1 MNSVTQGFN
10 FEKLSGKREKE
21 REERERERGERKRE
35 RERATAGH
43 RILPL
48 FRPRYCTRA
57 GQKACPPHFR
67 QNLQIS
73 RRTAAGRARIGRPKF
88 GGDFSPPPPATANRH
103 YSGRYTVHAP
113 YTQHP
118 LLKSGLP
125 TKNHGHRT
133 TDAPGSERFPAR
145 GRKSSNG
152 DFSAVRP
159 PFCSPSVP
167 LDCSPHDLQICKI
180 SQQTATVGKYCSGD
194 GCR

>member
-1 MNSVTQGFN
+1 MNSVMQGFN

-35 RERATAGH
+35 RG
-43 RILPL
+43 P
-48 FRPRYCTRA
+48 
-57 GQKACPPHFR
+57 
-67 QNLQIS
+67 
-73 RRTAAGRARIGRPKF
+73 AGRRS
-88 GGDFSPPPPATANRH
+88 FSRF
-103 YSGRYTVHAP
+103 SGLVTVHAP
-113 YTQHP
+113 ASQIAHLISGKTSKFHGERPPDAPGSDVRSLAAIFPLHRRPPRIGTVPATFRPHAPDSLDP

-180 SQQTATVGKYCSGD
+180 SQQTATVGNYCSGD